1 MSLSGNVAKALASVL
16 ALLLIT
22 VIWWLV
28 FFSPKR
34 DAIDAAEAE
43 KESAALREETLRSR
57 LAQLTEIKDNELS
70 YLFAIG
76 QMESSIP
83 ATPQADAFIEDI
95 TFLAETTGVEL
106 SAITLTPPVADPD
119 TGGFEVPVSLSIEGE
134 YFEVLGFLYGVEALD
149 RLVRVDSIGLNP
161 LPTPVVQVEEP
172 SGDDAGTG
180 DVTEPR
186 VRANADLLA
195 VDITMRIFTRSP
207 AAGSSAGNATT
218 VPPSGESVED
228 GSGGEGI

>member
-1 MSLSGNVAKALASVL
+1 MNLGGTAGKVLVAVL
-16 ALLLIT
+16 ALVLVT
-22 VIWWLV
+22 VIWWLM

-34 DAIDAAEAE
+34 DAIDAARALQEN
-43 KESAALREETLRSR
+43 AALREQTLRTR
-57 LAQLTEIKDNELS
+57 IAQLGEIKDNELS

-83 ATPQADAFIEDI
+83 ATPQVDAFIEDI

-106 SAITLTPPVADPD
+106 NSISLTPPVADPA
-119 TGGFEVPVSLSIEGE
+119 TGGFEVPVSLIIEGE

-161 LPTPVVQVEEP
+161 VPTVAAPIEEVVE
-172 SGDDAGTG
+172 GDDATD
-180 DVTEPR
+180 DVAAPR
-186 VRANADLLA
+186 VRPNADLLG

-207 AAGSSAGNATT
+207 AAGSGGGGT
-218 VPPSGESVED
+218 VAPQESGAAED
-228 GSGGEGI
+228 NSGGGDT

>member
-1 MSLSGNVAKALASVL
+1 MRLSGTVGKVL
-16 ALLLIT
+16 VGVLLLLLIT
-22 VIWWLV
+22 VIWWFI

-34 DAIDAAEAE
+34 DAIDAAKAE
-43 KESAALREETLRSR
+43 QETAALRESTLETRLR
-57 LAQLTEIKDNELS
+57 QLREIKDNELS

-106 SAITLTPPVADPD
+106 GSISLTPPVADPA
-119 TGGFEVPVSLSIEGE
+119 TGGFEVPVSLTIEGE

-149 RLVRVDSIGLNP
+149 RLVRVDSIGLDP
-161 LPTPVVQVEEP
+161 LPAVEVPIEEP
-172 SGDDAGTG
+172 AEGDDA
-180 DVTEPR
+180 DEATEPR
-186 VRANADLLA
+186 VRPNADLLG

-207 AAGSSAGNATT
+207 AAGSGEAGADTT
-218 VPPSGESVED
+218 VD
-228 GSGGEGI
+228 DTGGGDT

>member
-1 MSLSGNVAKALASVL
+1 MNLSGNIAKALAVVL

-34 DAIDAAEAE
+34 DAIDAARAE
-43 KESAALREETLRSR
+43 KESAALREQTLRTR
-57 LAQLTEIKDNELS
+57 LTQLTEIKDNELS

-119 TGGFEVPVSLSIEGE
+119 TGGFEVPVSLSIDGE

-161 LPTPVVQVEEP
+161 LPTPVAQVEEP
-172 SGDDAGTG
+172 SGDDDGTG

-186 VRANADLLA
+186 ARANVDLLA

-207 AAGSSAGNATT
+207 AAGSSAGTTTT
-218 VPPSGESVED
+218 VPPGGEPVED

>member
-1 MSLSGNVAKALASVL
+1 MKLSGTVAKVVVVVL

-22 VIWWLV
+22 VIWWLA

-34 DAIDAAEAE
+34 QAIDAAKAE
-43 KESAALREETLRSR
+43 QETAVLREQTLRTR
-57 LAQLTEIKDNELS
+57 LAQLGEIKDNELS

-76 QMESSIP
+76 QMEASIP

-106 SAITLTPPVADPD
+106 GSISLTPPVADLT
-119 TGGFEVPVSLSIEGE
+119 TGGFEVPVSLTIEGE

-149 RLVRVDSIGLNP
+149 RLVRVDTIGLDP
-161 LPTPVVQVEEP
+161 LPPVEIPVTEVAEGE
-172 SGDDAGTG
+172 DLDA
-180 DVTEPR
+180 VAEPR
-186 VRANADLLA
+186 VRPNADLLG

-207 AAGSSAGNATT
+207 AAGSS
-218 VPPSGESVED
+218 VEGGDTASQDADD
-228 GSGGEGI
+228 GASTSGGEGT

>member
-1 MSLSGNVAKALASVL
+1 MNLSGTVGKVLVGVL

-22 VIWWLV
+22 VIWWFV

-34 DAIDAAEAE
+34 DAIDAAKAE
-43 KESAALREETLRSR
+43 QETAALRQETLETR
-57 LAQLTEIKDNELS
+57 LRQLRAIKDNELS

-106 SAITLTPPVADPD
+106 GSISLTPPVADPD
-119 TGGFEVPVSLSIEGE
+119 TGGFEVPVSLTIEGE

-149 RLVRVDSIGLNP
+149 RLVRVDSIGLDP
-161 LPTPVVQVEEP
+161 LPVVEVPIEEP
-172 SGDDAGTG
+172 TEGDDAT
-180 DVTEPR
+180 DEVAEPR
-186 VRANADLLA
+186 VRPNADLLG

-207 AAGSSAGNATT
+207 AAGSGDADAGATAD
-218 VPPSGESVED
+218 E
-228 GSGGEGI
+228 SGGGDT

>member
-1 MSLSGNVAKALASVL
+1 MNLGGTAGKVVVAVL
-16 ALLLIT
+16 ALVLVT
-22 VIWWLV
+22 VIWWLM

-34 DAIDAAEAE
+34 DAIDAARAQQET
-43 KESAALREETLRSR
+43 AALREQTLRTR
-57 LAQLTEIKDNELS
+57 IAQLGEIKDNELS

-95 TFLAETTGVEL
+95 TFLAETTGVDL
-106 SAITLTPPVADPD
+106 SSISLTPPLADPV
-119 TGGFEVPVSLSIEGE
+119 TGGFEVPVSLIIEGE

-161 LPTPVVQVEEP
+161 VPTVAAPIEEAVE
-172 SGDDAGTG
+172 GDDDTD
-180 DVTEPR
+180 DVAAPR
-186 VRANADLLA
+186 VRPNADLLG

-207 AAGSSAGNATT
+207 AAGSGAGGGT
-218 VPPSGESVED
+218 VVPQESGAAED
-228 GSGGEGI
+228 NSGGGDI

>member
-1 MSLSGNVAKALASVL
+1 MKLSGNAAKIVAAAL

-22 VIWWLV
+22 VIWWLLV
-28 FFSPKR
+28 FSPKR
-34 DAIDAAEAE
+34 DAINAAEAE
-43 KESAALREETLRSR
+43 LDTALLRAETLQTR
-57 LAQLTEIKDNELS
+57 LAQLGEIKDNELS

-106 SAITLTPPVADPD
+106 SAISLTPPVADPD
-119 TGGFEVPVSLSIEGE
+119 TGGFEVPVSLNIEGE

-161 LPTPVVQVEEP
+161 LPVLEVPVEEP
-172 SGDDAGTG
+172 PEGE
-180 DVTEPR
+180 DVTED
-186 VRANADLLA
+186 VA
-195 VDITMRIFTRSP
+195 
-207 AAGSSAGNATT
+207 
-218 VPPSGESVED
+218 
-228 GSGGEGI
+228 

>member
-1 MSLSGNVAKALASVL
+1 MSLGGTAGKILVAVL

-28 FFSPKR
+28 FFSPR
-34 DAIDAAEAE
+34 RAAIDDAAAE
-43 KESAALREETLRSR
+43 KETAILREQTLRTR
-57 LAQLTEIKDNELS
+57 LAQLNEIKDNELS

-106 SAITLTPPVADPD
+106 GSISLTPPIADPD
-119 TGGFEVPVSLSIEGE
+119 TGGFEVPVSLTIEGE

-161 LPTPVVQVEEP
+161 VPAPVEPEEDIP
-172 SGDDAGTG
+172 EGDGV
-180 DVTEPR
+180 DVAEPR
-186 VRANADLLA
+186 VRPNADLLG
-195 VDITMRIFTRSP
+195 VDIAMRIFTRSP
-207 AAGSSAGNATT
+207 AAGSGVGAGD
-218 VPPSGESVED
+218 SGQA
-228 GSGGEGI
+228 SGGEGI

>member
-1 MSLSGNVAKALASVL
+1 MKLSGNAAKIVAAAL

-22 VIWWLV
+22 VIWWLLV
-28 FFSPKR
+28 FSPKR
-34 DAIDAAEAE
+34 DAINAAEAE
-43 KESAALREETLRSR
+43 LDTALLRAETLQTR
-57 LAQLTEIKDNELS
+57 LAQLGEIKDNELS

-106 SAITLTPPVADPD
+106 SAISLTPPVADPD
-119 TGGFEVPVSLSIEGE
+119 TGGFEVPVSLNIEGE

-161 LPTPVVQVEEP
+161 LPVLEVPVEEP
-172 SGDDAGTG
+172 PEGE
-180 DVTEPR
+180 DVTEDVAEPR
-186 VRANADLLA
+186 VRPNADLLD

-207 AAGSSAGNATT
+207 AAGSGDGAGGA
-218 VPPSGESVED
+218 VPQD
-228 GSGGEGI
+228 GTAGGGDT

>member
-1 MSLSGNVAKALASVL
+1 MNLSGTVAKVVAAVL
-16 ALLLIT
+16 ALVLIT
-22 VIWWLV
+22 VIWWLL

-43 KESAALREETLRSR
+43 KETAVLREQTLNTRIN
-57 LAQLTEIKDNELS
+57 QLQEIKDNELS

-95 TFLAETTGVEL
+95 TFLAESTGVAV
-106 SAITLTPPVADPD
+106 SSISLTPPVADPA
-119 TGGFEVPVSLSIEGE
+119 TGGFEVPVSLTIEGE

-161 LPTPVVQVEEP
+161 IPTVEEP
-172 SGDDAGTG
+172 VEDIPEGANVTDE
-180 DVTEPR
+180 VTEPR
-186 VRANADLLA
+186 VRPNADLLG
-195 VDITMRIFTRSP
+195 VDLTMRIFTRSP
-207 AAGSSAGNATT
+207 AAGS
-218 VPPSGESVED
+218 
-228 GSGGEGI
+228 GSGGVVDGATDGEGA

>member
-1 MSLSGNVAKALASVL
+1 MNLSGTVGKVLVGVL

-22 VIWWLV
+22 VIWWFV

-34 DAIDAAEAE
+34 DAIDAAKAE
-43 KESAALREETLRSR
+43 QETAALREETLET
-57 LAQLTEIKDNELS
+57 QLRQLRAIKDNELS

-106 SAITLTPPVADPD
+106 GSISLTPPVADPD
-119 TGGFEVPVSLSIEGE
+119 TGGFEVPVSLTIEGE

-149 RLVRVDSIGLNP
+149 RLVRVDSIGLDP
-161 LPTPVVQVEEP
+161 LPAVEVPIEEP
-172 SGDDAGTG
+172 VEGDDAT
-180 DVTEPR
+180 DEVAEPR
-186 VRANADLLA
+186 VRPNADLLG

-207 AAGSSAGNATT
+207 AAGSADAGAGTT
-218 VPPSGESVED
+218 AED
-228 GSGGEGI
+228 SGGGGT

>member
-1 MSLSGNVAKALASVL
+1 MNLSGNVAKLLASVL

-22 VIWWLV
+22 VIWWFV

-34 DAIDAAEAE
+34 DAIDAAQAE
-43 KESAALREETLRSR
+43 KESAALREQTLRTR
-57 LAQLTEIKDNELS
+57 LAQLSEIKDNELS

-119 TGGFEVPVSLSIEGE
+119 TGGFEVPVSLSIDGE

-149 RLVRVDSIGLNP
+149 RLVRVDSIGLSP
-161 LPTPVVQVEEP
+161 LPTPAVQVEEP
-172 SGDDAGTG
+172 SGDEEGTTE
-180 DVTEPR
+180 VTEPR

-207 AAGSSAGNATT
+207 AAGSSGGNATT
-218 VPPSGESVED
+218 VPPSGAPVDD

>member
-1 MSLSGNVAKALASVL
+1 MNLAGTAGKILLAVL

-22 VIWWLV
+22 VVWWFV

-34 DAIDAAEAE
+34 AAIDDAAAEMDTAT
-43 KESAALREETLRSR
+43 LREQTLQTR
-57 LAQLTEIKDNELS
+57 LLQLREIKDNELS

-106 SAITLTPPVADPD
+106 STISLTPPVADPD
-119 TGGFEVPVSLSIEGE
+119 TGGFEVPVSLAIEGE

-149 RLVRVDSIGLNP
+149 RLVRVDSIQLSP
-161 LPTPVVQVEEP
+161 APAPVVPEEEEAP
-172 SGDDAGTG
+172 EGEDDA
-180 DVTEPR
+180 DAVAEPR
-186 VRANADLLA
+186 VRPNPDLLG
-195 VDITMRIFTRSP
+195 VDIAMRIFTRSP
-207 AAGSSAGNATT
+207 AAGSGVGAGEET
-218 VPPSGESVED
+218 
-228 GSGGEGI
+228 SGGAGT